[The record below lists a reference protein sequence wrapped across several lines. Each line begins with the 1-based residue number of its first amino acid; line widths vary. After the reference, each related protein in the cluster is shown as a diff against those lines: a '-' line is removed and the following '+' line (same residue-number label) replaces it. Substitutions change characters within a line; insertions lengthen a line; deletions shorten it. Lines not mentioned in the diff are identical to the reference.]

1 MNPDSSTN
9 FNRELDRMLDRSAK
23 RVEELRELNRP
34 LRPWEVERFKDRL
47 TRLEA
52 QLTWDKTSAEQRLIA
67 LKKELRTVYWLFGF
81 VLLILLLMCAL
92 LGVELWKN
100 LGN

>member
-1 MNPDSSTN
+1 
-9 FNRELDRMLDRSAK
+9 MLDRSAK

-34 LRPWEVERFKDRL
+34 LRPWEIERFKDRL
-47 TRLEA
+47 TRLET
-52 QLTWDKTSAEQRLIA
+52 QLTWDKASAEKRLVA
-67 LKKELRTVYWLFGF
+67 LQKELRTVYWMFGF